1 MGENETEIDALCS
14 LFDDPMAG
22 NDEPAF
28 GNAESVDELL
38 GLLAPPEH
46 GGGASSSSAAIPSH
60 RSSRHA
66 GRDSTTLDRRRPAVP
81 VASGHDIV
89 GAPAEQVDEQ
99 EPDLPDPT
107 IELPPEVTAVPMVII
122 ACFNLRCEVDVKALA
137 FKLRNAEYNPR
148 KQPCVCIRLR
158 DGNTALVRTSG
169 KASLMGKC
177 NEDDI
182 KLSAKHV
189 ARLIQKC
196 GWKEAKFAD
205 FKVVNIGCVAD
216 VQFPVRLDRLASKW
230 RRNATYEPEIYSGVV
245 FKTRKPKCNYN
256 ITSGGKVKIG
266 GCNSLT
272 KVTDC
277 LRRIYPV
284 LLEFSS

>member
-1 MGENETEIDALCS
+1 MAENENDIDALCS
-14 LFDDPMAG
+14 LFDDPMVG
-22 NDEPAF
+22 EEPAL

-38 GLLAPPEH
+38 GLLAPPQQ
-46 GGGASSSSAAIPSH
+46 GGGASSSSAPVPSR
-60 RSSRHA
+60 RSSRPA
-66 GRDSTTLDRRRPAVP
+66 GKDSTTLDRRRPAAS
-81 VASGHDIV
+81 VANGQDIV
-89 GAPAEQVDEQ
+89 GATAEQDEPE

-107 IELPPEVTAVPMVII
+107 MELPLEVTAVPTVIC
-122 ACFNLRCEVDVKALA
+122 ACFTLRCEVDVKALA

-158 DGNTALVRTSG
+158 DGNTALVRASG
-169 KASLMGKC
+169 KVSLMGKC
-177 NEDDI
+177 NQEDI
-182 KLSAKHV
+182 KLSSKHV

-196 GWKEAKFAD
+196 GYPEAKFAD

-230 RRNATYEPEIYSGVV
+230 RRNATYEPEIYCGVV
-245 FKTRKPKCNYN
+245 FKTKKPKCNYN

-266 GCNSLT
+266 GCNTLER
-272 KVTDC
+272 VTDC

-284 LLEFSS
+284 LLEFSN